1 MNWNESIGAFSY
13 RFFLLFNQ
21 LQKTGAYVK
30 TIYVKRVKSAYPLE
44 YLTNMETGERTYF
57 NCHLW
62 IAEVEHD
69 TTDVDISHL
78 EIEYES
84 LYLHHLIIYNKLN
97 CRIYEF

>member
-1 MNWNESIGAFSY
+1 MNYKESIGTFSY
-13 RFFLLFNQ
+13 RFFLLFTQ
-21 LQKTGAYVK
+21 LRSMGAYTK

-57 NCHLW
+57 NDYLW
-62 IAEVEHD
+62 ETQESHD

-78 EIEYES
+78 EIEYDS
-84 LYLHHLIIYNKLN
+84 LYLHHLIIYQNLN